1 MNAAHYAKVAGGAG
15 KLFGSLKT
23 LGAKALSGI
32 GPAITSLGLTRGE
45 KLAGGWL
52 AGRIIGG
59 ANWTAVAGA
68 AATSPWVRK
77 AVSGAAKVAYRGVLK
92 PGIRHPVWAGA
103 MVTGAAMAMG
113 LRGAPFSAGYRR
125 LLFGSPQRAAT
136 GPAVNGAGYV
146 SWTSGRSGG
155 LSPNHLGATGGLT
168 LAMHNTRHRITPKQV
183 NFA

>member
-1 MNAAHYAKVAGGAG
+1 MVGGAG
-15 KLFGSLKT
+15 RLFGSLKT

-52 AGRIIGG
+52 AGRLATGSVVGG
-59 ANWTAVAGA
+59 LAGA
-68 AATSPWVRK
+68 AATSPWTRK
-77 AVSGAAKVAYRGVLK
+77 AVTGTARVAYRGLLK

-103 MVTGAAMAMG
+103 MVTGASLGMG
-113 LRGAPFSAGYRR
+113 IRAAPFSAGYRQ
-125 LLFGSPQRAAT
+125 LLFGSPQQART
-136 GPAVNGAGYV
+136 GPATNSAGYV

-183 NFA
+183 NYG